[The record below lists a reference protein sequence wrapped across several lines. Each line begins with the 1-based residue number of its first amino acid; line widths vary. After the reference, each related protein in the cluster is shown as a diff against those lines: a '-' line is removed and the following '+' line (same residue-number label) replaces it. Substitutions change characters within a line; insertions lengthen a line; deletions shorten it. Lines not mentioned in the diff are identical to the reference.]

1 VVGVRI
7 LKKLSHKGEMKR
19 MKKRYKIE
27 VNHDGPLFVNSD
39 FDEIEKELCIND
51 MVIDLDK
58 WTSFIYVWIDSKDY
72 DKGER

>member
-1 VVGVRI
+1 
-7 LKKLSHKGEMKR
+7 
-19 MKKRYKIE
+19 MKKRYRIE
-27 VNHDGPLFVNSD
+27 VNHDAPLFVNSD
-39 FDEIEKELCIND
+39 IDEIEKELGIDD

>member
-1 VVGVRI
+1 
-7 LKKLSHKGEMKR
+7 MKR